1 MPATKLRYGPGGK
14 DIDLPPTADSSI
26 YCESIFPFHRDA
38 KFSTA
43 MAIPDVLSLNAGK
56 CDVQIPAPS
65 QAQSPSAWGL
75 PSIYGTNPALSKL
88 NERQWFFDTRDS
100 NLTGEGPQLA
110 GWREPP
116 MPTAASVAQAAGGKK
131 QKSRSHMGKSAKSVK
146 TRKGK
151 AKRGKGKTLG
161 KSTRKNSKRK

>member
-1 MPATKLRYGPGGK
+1 MPATKLRYRPGEK

-26 YCESIFPFHRDA
+26 YCESIFPFDRDA

-43 MAIPDVLSLNAGK
+43 MAIPDVLSTNAGK

-75 PSIYGTNPALSKL
+75 PSIFGTNPALSKV

-100 NLTGEGPQLA
+100 KLTGEGPQLA
-110 GWREPP
+110 GWREPA
-116 MPTAASVAQAAGGKK
+116 MPTAASVAQVGGAKK
-131 QKSRSHMGKSAKSVK
+131 RKSRAHRGKSAKSAK
-146 TRKGK
+146 TRKAKANKDKGKSK
-151 AKRGKGKTLG
+151 AKF
-161 KSTRKNSKRK
+161 TRKNSKRK

>member
-1 MPATKLRYGPGGK
+1 MPATKLRYGAGGK

-26 YCESIFPFHRDA
+26 YCESIFPFDRDA

-56 CDVQIPAPS
+56 CNVQIPAPS
-65 QAQSPSAWGL
+65 RAQSSSAWGL
-75 PSIYGTNPALSKL
+75 PSIFGTNPSLSKV

-100 NLTGEGPQLA
+100 NLTGEGPQPA

-131 QKSRSHMGKSAKSVK
+131 RKSRVHSKRAAKVVK
-146 TRKGK
+146 TRKEK
-151 AKRGKGKTLG
+151 AKKGKGKSKG

>member
-1 MPATKLRYGPGGK
+1 MPSTKLRYGPGGK

-26 YCESIFPFHRDA
+26 YCESIFPFDRDA
-38 KFSTA
+38 NFSTA

-65 QAQSPSAWGL
+65 QAQSKSAWGL
-75 PSIYGTNPALSKL
+75 PSIFGTNPALSKV

-100 NLTGEGPQLA
+100 KLTGEGPQLA

-116 MPTAASVAQAAGGKK
+116 MPTAASVAQAGGAKK
-131 QKSRSHMGKSAKSVK
+131 RKSRGHSRKSAKAVK
-146 TRKGK
+146 TRKVK
-151 AKRGKGKTLG
+151 AKIGKGKSKG

>member
-1 MPATKLRYGPGGK
+1 MPSTKLRYGPGGK

-26 YCESIFPFHRDA
+26 YCESIFPFDRDA

-56 CDVQIPAPS
+56 CDVRIPAPS
-65 QAQSPSAWGL
+65 QAQSKSAWGL
-75 PSIYGTNPALSKL
+75 PSIFGTNPALSKV

-100 NLTGEGPQLA
+100 KLTGEGPQLA

-116 MPTAASVAQAAGGKK
+116 MPTAASVAQAGGAKK
-131 QKSRSHMGKSAKSVK
+131 RNSRGHSRKSAKAVK

-151 AKRGKGKTLG
+151 AKIGKGKSKG
-161 KSTRKNSKRK
+161 KYTRKNSKRK